1 MPNLGP
7 AEIIIILIVFAVIA
21 AIIVGLLV
29 IAVRLAAG
37 RKPQP
42 RPADLATRA
51 RALKAGGQAERA
63 TLLVCSETG
72 MSHDDAARFVL
83 TL

>member
-7 AEIIIILIVFAVIA
+7 AEIIVILAVFATIA
-21 AIIVGLLV
+21 ALTVGLLL

-37 RKPQP
+37 HKPQP

-51 RALKAGGQAERA
+51 RALKASGQTERA
-63 TLLVCSETG
+63 ILLVRGETG
-72 MSHDDAARFVL
+72 MSHDDAARFVH